1 MPYAP
6 DEVRFLSLVAGQ
18 AALAIDDALNFEA
31 SRIAQTALER
41 KNDSLKALLEINN
54 TIVANLEL
62 RDLLKSVSASLR
74 SLMQCDGVS
83 VALPNSESGKLHVY
97 TLDFPGSKGVI
108 REDTPT
114 VVDHIRLKREFEV
127 TSAGQWPQ

>member
-74 SLMQCDGVS
+74 LSCNVMESVS
-83 VALPNSESGKLHVY
+83 RFQIPKVASYTYIPSIFPAAKASFAKTLPLSW
-97 TLDFPGSKGVI
+97 TIF
-108 REDTPT
+108 
-114 VVDHIRLKREFEV
+114 
-127 TSAGQWPQ
+127 A